1 MSDSLRMRRK
11 NPQDTCL
18 TGRGLQERKG
28 RWALLHS
35 ARAMVLPLHTG
46 AWCPPP
52 PPATLRCLLPFTSAF
67 SSGAA
72 LAEAQLAQRK
82 GGLGWNQDL
91 RPALSSRPRLL
102 GAAAAF
108 PPLTRGCS
116 LLAPPHTPDPASLRA
131 LLALTAA
138 SPASVM
144 D

>member
-35 ARAMVLPLHTG
+35 ARAMVFPLHTG

-91 RPALSSRPRLL
+91 EACSVQQAS
-102 GAAAAF
+102 AARCCCCV
-108 PPLTRGCS
+108 PS
-116 LLAPPHTPDPASLRA
+116 PDPGVLPTCPS
-131 LLALTAA
+131 
-138 SPASVM
+138 SHP
-144 D
+144 